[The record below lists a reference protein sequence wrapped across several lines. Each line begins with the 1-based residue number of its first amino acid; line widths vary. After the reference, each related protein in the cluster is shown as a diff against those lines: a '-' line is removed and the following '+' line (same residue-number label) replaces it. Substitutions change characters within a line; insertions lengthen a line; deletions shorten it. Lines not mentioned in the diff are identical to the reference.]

1 MDLRKALNAFYYS
14 SALCDL
20 RLMNKKFLDQSISY
34 NSLLYLELIHA
45 MGGKCTAS
53 RIAELLYIS
62 KPAVTLKV
70 NELIKQGFVIKT
82 ADPKDH
88 RQNLLSINVDMIPH
102 YRVYQQQDDMA
113 YQKIT
118 EEFSEEDIEKFC
130 KMLRVITEINFEEI
144 EEA

>member
-20 RLMNKKFLDQSISY
+20 RLMNKKFLDQNISY

-53 RIAELLYIS
+53 KIAEMLYIS

-70 NELIKQGFVIKT
+70 NELIRQGFVIKT
-82 ADPKDH
+82 EDPKDR

-102 YRVYQQQDDMA
+102 YRVYQQQDDKA
-113 YQKIT
+113 YHTLT
-118 EEFSEEDIEKFC
+118 EKFSQEDIEKFC
-130 KMLRVITEINFEEI
+130 KMLYVLTEINFEEI